1 MHPTPSSSPITSAP
15 RVLLRPVSEDD
26 LPRLAAQA
34 ADLSERNEF
43 EGSMLRGPQ
52 FFKKRFAEDGFSS
65 NEAERL
71 VVCDADSGE
80 PIGSASHFLAHRY
93 SSARELGWK
102 IDDPARR
109 GQGWGTAAARALI
122 DHVFHNFEV
131 HRVCAALAP
140 GNLAS
145 RRVAEKAGLQFEG
158 RLRGVIFINGL
169 YLDSEVF
176 GLLRPEWQARRAA
189 TLSRD

>member
-1 MHPTPSSSPITSAP
+1 MLAQQQLLMQVPAASEAVAP
-15 RVLLRPVSEDD
+15 DR
-26 LPRLAAQA
+26 
-34 ADLSERNEF
+34 
-43 EGSMLRGPQ
+43 
-52 FFKKRFAEDGFSS
+52 
-65 NEAERL
+65 
-71 VVCDADSGE
+71 
-80 PIGSASHFLAHRY
+80 
-93 SSARELGWK
+93 
-102 IDDPARR
+102 
-109 GQGWGTAAARALI
+109 AAARALI

-158 RLRGVIFINGL
+158 RLRGVIFINGQ

-189 TLSRD
+189 THGKA

>member
-1 MHPTPSSSPITSAP
+1 MNNASPIHSSSAP
-15 RVLLRPVSEDD
+15 RVLLRPVEESD

-43 EGSMLRGPQ
+43 EGSMMRGPQ

-71 VVCDADSGE
+71 VVCDADNGE

-176 GLLRPEWQARRAA
+176 GLLRPEWQARCAA
-189 TLSRD
+189 TLGRD

>member
-1 MHPTPSSSPITSAP
+1 MNPAELRPDASKPR
-15 RVLLRPVSEDD
+15 RVLLRPVREED
-26 LPRLAAQA
+26 LPRLAEQA
-34 ADLSERNEF
+34 GDLRDRTEF
-43 EGSMLRGPQ
+43 EGSMLRSPQ

-71 VVCDADSGE
+71 VICEAESGE

-109 GQGWGTAAARALI
+109 GQGWGTAAARALV

-158 RLRGVIFINGL
+158 RLRGVIFINGQFI
-169 YLDSEVF
+169 DSEVF
-176 GLLRPEWQARRAA
+176 GLLRPEWQARRG
-189 TLSRD
+189 